1 MEFFG
6 QFEHTIDDK
15 GRMVL
20 PSAYRSEFVD
30 GAYLAFLGDSAA
42 LFTPDGWDRY
52 RRRIEL
58 SGDFE
63 RQDMQVLLS
72 LVSPAT
78 PDSQHRVT
86 VSSQLRE
93 FLGLQREVTIVGSGG
108 FAAIYDRSVWA
119 ARQSETLSRNE
130 QGQTLADKFNR
141 LTFL

>member
-30 GAYLAFLGDSAA
+30 GAYVAFLGQSAGI
-42 LFTPDGWDRY
+42 FTPDGWDRY

-58 SGDFE
+58 SGDFD

-72 LVSPAT
+72 LVSPVT

-86 VSSQLRE
+86 VNAKLRE
-93 FLGLQREVTIVGSGG
+93 ILSLEREVTIVGSGT
-108 FAAIYDRSVWA
+108 FAAIYDRSVWSA
-119 ARQSETLSRNE
+119 QESDTLSRTQ
-130 QGQTLADKFNR
+130 QGQTLTEKFNR
-141 LTFL
+141 LPFL

>member
-30 GAYLAFLGDSAA
+30 GAYLAFLGSSAA

-52 RRRIEL
+52 RRKIEL
-58 SGDFE
+58 SGKFE

-93 FLGLQREVTIVGSGG
+93 ILGLQPKAS
-108 FAAIYDRSVWA
+108 
-119 ARQSETLSRNE
+119 
-130 QGQTLADKFNR
+130 
-141 LTFL
+141 

>member
-93 FLGLQREVTIVGSGG
+93 ILSLQREVTIVGSGS

-119 ARQSETLSRNE
+119 AP
-130 QGQTLADKFNR
+130 
-141 LTFL
+141 